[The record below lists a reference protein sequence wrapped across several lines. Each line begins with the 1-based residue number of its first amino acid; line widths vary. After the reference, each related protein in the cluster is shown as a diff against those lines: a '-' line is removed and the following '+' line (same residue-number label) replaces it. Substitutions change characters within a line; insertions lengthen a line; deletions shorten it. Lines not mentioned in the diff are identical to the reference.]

1 MGPKKNKV
9 DSKKSPP
16 PAKAGR
22 TISPAPPANAAAA
35 SSSSKTN
42 KQSKDVPSSAGY
54 LISCDVPTKQYI
66 QHLDELKPVDK
77 KFIIEDL
84 DATHLLV
91 KKKAKDEIMRKVDGW
106 MDEVRQFI
114 LFVGGGMNLFLKCFE
129 DRTQAKRRGAL
140 LDLHFEWRYV
150 CLFASEPKT

>member
-1 MGPKKNKV
+1 MGPKKTKV
-9 DSKKSPP
+9 DSKSSS

-22 TISPAPPANAAAA
+22 TISPAAPANAAAA

-66 QHLDELKPVDK
+66 QHLDELKPLEK
-77 KFIIEDL
+77 RFIIEDL

-114 LFVGGGMNLFLKCFE
+114 LVVGGGIHPFFKCFE
-129 DRTQAKRRGAL
+129 YRAQSRDAAGLAL
-140 LDLHFEWRYV
+140 
-150 CLFASEPKT
+150 